1 MSATPQEGPN
11 RAKLDALIARLAA
24 ARSGSGAGEA
34 GSDAKGALHRNSLH
48 RAADAADAAGIL
60 HLDPYQAEF
69 VRVASSLPRTAVLVG
84 AAGTGKSTSMDQVC
98 SALLASGKITPITE
112 THKYIPM
119 GAPGIV
125 ICAFTNRAANVIRKK
140 LSPDLQRNCITIHK
154 LLEYEPTLEEFCD
167 AEGNWRTRKIFRPRR
182 NSQFLLS
189 SSIRC
194 IIFEES
200 SMTGLSLYNELIA
213 ALPAERPAMIFL
225 GDINQIPPVFGPS
238 ILGYKMAEAQAAGTL
253 VELRTVHRQAADNPI
268 ISFAHQILNGN
279 APRVTERTVLGAAG
293 SGEITLI
300 PILKVTTPDT
310 YIHVLAHQLFA
321 REFAKGNYSPLED
334 LVLMPFNK
342 AAGTIELNK
351 YLAGMYARARGVP
364 TYEIATALQNVYL
377 SPGDKVLHGKL
388 DCLVTEIRPNP
399 AFLGK
404 RPQAESTSL
413 DYWGALQGAE
423 HHLAAATEDEDF
435 DFLSVSDAD
444 AEEGIASRQASHI
457 LTLEQLD
464 DPSITYTLQTS
475 GEISKLLLAYAI
487 TVHKAQGSEAEKVW
501 CCFHRSHASML
512 SRELLY
518 TAITRA
524 RKNLV
529 IVCEPDSL
537 QKACAYQEIKGEGI
551 YEKAE
556 IFKGKQKSGLA
567 PAW

>member
-1 MSATPQEGPN
+1 
-11 RAKLDALIARLAA
+11 
-24 ARSGSGAGEA
+24 
-34 GSDAKGALHRNSLH
+34 
-48 RAADAADAAGIL
+48 
-60 HLDPYQAEF
+60 
-69 VRVASSLPRTAVLVG
+69 
-84 AAGTGKSTSMDQVC
+84 
-98 SALLASGKITPITE
+98 
-112 THKYIPM
+112 
-119 GAPGIV
+119 
-125 ICAFTNRAANVIRKK
+125 
-140 LSPDLQRNCITIHK
+140 
-154 LLEYEPTLEEFCD
+154 
-167 AEGNWRTRKIFRPRR
+167 
-182 NSQFLLS
+182 
-189 SSIRC
+189 
-194 IIFEES
+194 
-200 SMTGLSLYNELIA
+200 MTGLSLYNELIA

-279 APRVTERTVLGAAG
+279 APRVTERIVLGAASG
-293 SGEITLI
+293 AGEITLI

-388 DCLVTEIRPNP
+388 DCLITEIRPNP

-435 DFLSVSDAD
+435 DFLSVSDSD

-529 IVCEPDSL
+529 IVCEPVSL